1 MRVFTVFDRAV
12 NYFPP
17 DTRRGGVNQQS
28 EFGYGS
34 ELLRKEKKTTSSI
47 HWIIPLTSYEGGD
60 GGVHDLWT
68 RVRVHGGEGGVPYVL
83 CIHVCVI
90 PP

>member
-47 HWIIPLTSYEGGD
+47 H
-60 GGVHDLWT
+60 
-68 RVRVHGGEGGVPYVL
+68 
-83 CIHVCVI
+83 
-90 PP
+90 